1 MEKTSVRNWDWISNL
16 IMLFAVLFSAWRL
29 QTADWTEGLGQ
40 VRNVAVLGFALG
52 LGVGYSQ
59 FKRKPIFFLV
69 AGYTV
74 AILIWQLLGT
84 IPFNKDQTYLLDKF
98 SILFGRMFT
107 SLGELFAGRAV
118 EDQFFVV
125 ALLCIPYWFAS
136 LYSGFQLT
144 RRSNFL
150 GTILPNG
157 VLMLIIH
164 LYHYTNQDY
173 TWMLGVYLFLALLL
187 LSRLKYL
194 ADRRKWSKERI
205 QVQSD
210 SGLDITNTTVAV
222 ATVLILLAWGSPY
235 ILPATTEGKQIWR
248 EVYGQIFPKDRFK
261 NVFASVE
268 KENQPKARNFRPE
281 LALGTQTP
289 QGNSIVF
296 QVYVPLEAKKFP
308 RLYWRGQVYDRYEN
322 GRWLTTSDAEVRQ
335 NPATGDITIP
345 DSADRQRLSFTFDV
359 MTSGQTTVYLP
370 PQPIWINHNT
380 ILLSSDISNKTGEDA
395 ILDIMAVR
403 ASPPFQDGDLYR
415 VSSLLADPTAEELR
429 LSGDAYP
436 DWVKEKY
443 LQLPENFSPRIQAL
457 AQQITAPYNTPYD
470 KTVAVTNYLRREI
483 EYTGVIYLPNED
495 VDPLEYVLFDA
506 KRAFCNYYATAQVLM
521 LRSVGIPARLA
532 VGYAQGQPNIQKSLY
547 AVREKDLHAW
557 PEVYFPEYG
566 WIEFEPTT
574 NQQPIERP
582 EAREDLAQIAP
593 FANNSNQPLFKP
605 DVEFTPDQEPN
616 VPDGGSASARS
627 WLDWLASLLPWLG
640 GVFFILLG
648 IVLKRRFAPQV
659 TVASVMKRAIDR
671 SGWNAPRWLRRWL
684 AFATQPAIQRH
695 FHNINISL
703 RLLKRPQPVHVTAAE
718 RAQTL
723 KGLLPSASA
732 SIDSL
737 LNELQ
742 AELFTPNGG
751 NEAIARRA
759 AWDILSKTV
768 QSKLKIIILGY
779 NYEGIKETS

>member
-1 MEKTSVRNWDWISNL
+1 
-16 IMLFAVLFSAWRL
+16 MLFAVLFSAWRL
-29 QTADWTEGLGQ
+29 QTADWAEGLGQ

-52 LGVGYSQ
+52 LGLGYSK
-59 FKRKPIFFLV
+59 FKKQQVAFLIIS
-69 AGYTV
+69 YTIV
-74 AILIWQLLGT
+74 ILIWQLLGA
-84 IPFNKDQTYLLDKF
+84 ISFDKDQTYLLDKIF
-98 SILFGRMFT
+98 ILLARMFT
-107 SLGELFAGRAV
+107 ALGELFAGRAV

-144 RRSNFL
+144 RHSNYL
-150 GTILPNG
+150 GTMLPNG

-164 LYHYTNQDY
+164 IYHYTSQDY

-194 ADRRKWSKERI
+194 ADRRKWSKERV
-205 QVQSD
+205 QVPSD
-210 SGLDITNTTVAV
+210 SGLDITNTTVAA
-222 ATVLILLAWGSPY
+222 ATVLILLAWGTPY
-235 ILPATTEGKQIWR
+235 ILPSTTEGKEIWR
-248 EVYGQIFPKDRFK
+248 EVYGQIFPQDSFK

-308 RLYWRGQVYDRYEN
+308 RLYWRGQVYDYYED
-322 GRWLTTSDAEVRQ
+322 GRWVTTSNSEVRQ
-335 NPATGDITIP
+335 NPAKGDIPVP
-345 DSADRQRLSFTFDV
+345 DTADRQRLSFTFDV
-359 MTSGQTTVYLP
+359 MSSGQATVYIP
-370 PQPIWINHNT
+370 PQPVWINQNT
-380 ILLSSDISNKTGEDA
+380 ILLSSDVSNQTGEDA

-403 ASPPFQDGDLYR
+403 TSPPLQEGDLYR
-415 VSSLLADPTAEELR
+415 VSSLLANPSAQELR
-429 LSGDAYP
+429 LSGDEYP
-436 DWVKEKY
+436 DWVQEKY
-443 LQLPENFSPRIQAL
+443 LQLPEDFSPRIQAL
-457 AQQITAPYNTPYD
+457 ARQITAPYKTPYD
-470 KTVAVTNYLRREI
+470 KTVAVTNYLRKEL
-483 EYTGVIYLPNED
+483 EYTGVIYLPNEE

-532 VGYAQGQPNIQKSLY
+532 VGYAHGQPNIQKTLY

-574 NQQPIERP
+574 NQEPIERP
-582 EAREDLAQIAP
+582 EREEVAP
-593 FANNSNQPLFKP
+593 IVPFGNNPSEPQFKP
-605 DVEFTPDQEPN
+605 DVEFTPGQEPD
-616 VPDGGSASARS
+616 VPNGETASAEA
-627 WLDWLASLLPWLG
+627 WLGWLESLLPWLG
-640 GVFFILLG
+640 GVFFILLTT
-648 IVLKRRFAPQV
+648 VLKRRFTPKVTAASIMKQV
-659 TVASVMKRAIDR
+659 IER

-684 AFATQPAIQRH
+684 NFADQPVIQRH
-695 FHNINISL
+695 FHNVNLSL
-703 RLLKRPQPVHVTAAE
+703 RLMKRPQPMHVTAAE
-718 RAQTL
+718 RAQIL
-723 KGLLPSASA
+723 KGVLPEAA
-732 SIDSL
+732 PAIDSL

-742 AELFTPNGG
+742 AELFTPKGG
-751 NEAIARRA
+751 DERIARRA
-759 AWDILSKTV
+759 AQMILFKTV

>member
-1 MEKTSVRNWDWISNL
+1 MEKTSVRNWDWLSNL

-144 RRSNFL
+144 RHSNFL

-157 VLMLIIH
+157 VLTLLIH

-261 NVFASVE
+261 NVFASV
-268 KENQPKARNFRPE
+268 
-281 LALGTQTP
+281 
-289 QGNSIVF
+289 
-296 QVYVPLEAKKFP
+296 
-308 RLYWRGQVYDRYEN
+308 
-322 GRWLTTSDAEVRQ
+322 
-335 NPATGDITIP
+335 
-345 DSADRQRLSFTFDV
+345 
-359 MTSGQTTVYLP
+359 
-370 PQPIWINHNT
+370 
-380 ILLSSDISNKTGEDA
+380 
-395 ILDIMAVR
+395 
-403 ASPPFQDGDLYR
+403 
-415 VSSLLADPTAEELR
+415 
-429 LSGDAYP
+429 
-436 DWVKEKY
+436 
-443 LQLPENFSPRIQAL
+443 
-457 AQQITAPYNTPYD
+457 
-470 KTVAVTNYLRREI
+470 
-483 EYTGVIYLPNED
+483 
-495 VDPLEYVLFDA
+495 
-506 KRAFCNYYATAQVLM
+506 
-521 LRSVGIPARLA
+521 
-532 VGYAQGQPNIQKSLY
+532 
-547 AVREKDLHAW
+547 
-557 PEVYFPEYG
+557 
-566 WIEFEPTT
+566 
-574 NQQPIERP
+574 
-582 EAREDLAQIAP
+582 
-593 FANNSNQPLFKP
+593 
-605 DVEFTPDQEPN
+605 
-616 VPDGGSASARS
+616 
-627 WLDWLASLLPWLG
+627 
-640 GVFFILLG
+640 
-648 IVLKRRFAPQV
+648 
-659 TVASVMKRAIDR
+659 
-671 SGWNAPRWLRRWL
+671 
-684 AFATQPAIQRH
+684 
-695 FHNINISL
+695 
-703 RLLKRPQPVHVTAAE
+703 
-718 RAQTL
+718 
-723 KGLLPSASA
+723 
-732 SIDSL
+732 
-737 LNELQ
+737 
-742 AELFTPNGG
+742 
-751 NEAIARRA
+751 
-759 AWDILSKTV
+759 
-768 QSKLKIIILGY
+768 
-779 NYEGIKETS
+779 